1 MVTKQNLTSTR
12 YGDPPALHVHAIND
26 LRFIRETMERAASF
40 TAVPGWG
47 MVTMGSTALFTA
59 LLAATRADPWEWL
72 ILWIREAVVAIVI
85 GSLTMG
91 YKARRAQIALFSGPG
106 WRFIL
111 NLCVP
116 ILAAVP
122 LTAVLCLHGLVGML
136 PGLWLLLYGV
146 GVVTG
151 GAFAVRVIPLM
162 GFCFIGAGIAAL
174 FSPSAWGNI
183 FLALGF
189 GGFHLV
195 FGAIVA
201 WRHGG

>member
-1 MVTKQNLTSTR
+1 MVTKQHLTSTR
-12 YGDPPALHVHAIND
+12 YGDPPALHVHAMND

-47 MVTMGSTALFTA
+47 MVGMGSTALLTA
-59 LLAATRADPWEWL
+59 LLASTRSDPREWL
-72 ILWIREAVVAIVI
+72 ILWIGEALVAIAI
-85 GSLTMG
+85 GSVTMG
-91 YKARRAQIALFSGPG
+91 RKAQAAQITLFSGPG
-106 WRFIL
+106 WRFLL

-116 ILAAVP
+116 SLAAVP
-122 LTAVLCLHGLVGML
+122 LTAVLCLNGLVGIL

-162 GFCFIGAGIAAL
+162 GFGFILTGIVAL
-174 FSPSAWGNI
+174 FAPPAWGNA
-183 FLALGF
+183 FLALGL

-195 FGAIVA
+195 FGALVA